1 MNANRELRIAS
12 RASQL
17 ARIQAKL
24 VGTAL
29 KQHFPNQIITYVPVT
44 TAGDRSAQ
52 VGNLPPKNKDEF
64 VREIEALVLNNEA
77 DVAVHSMKDLPS
89 KTPDDLTVQS
99 VLQREDPRDV
109 LLGQENLFCLDPDTK
124 IGTSS
129 PRRRALMNFRSKSRN
144 IAFLRGNVETRL
156 RKLENGEY
164 DAIVLAAAGLHRL
177 KLRSLIGTYLDPSIF
192 TPAPCQGTLAVEF
205 RGNDVQVAST
215 FAFLQNTRVEA
226 ATICEREIVRALNA
240 DCNAP
245 VGIYC
250 EDLGNEYVLH
260 AIVLNSAGSETLEIR
275 THDQD
280 PVRLASNVAT
290 SLIAM
295 GVDELLRS

>member
-12 RASQL
+12 RASRL
-17 ARIQAKL
+17 ARIQAEL
-24 VGTAL
+24 VGAAL
-29 KQHFPNQIITYVPVT
+29 KQYFPNQVLTYATVT

-64 VREIEALVLNNEA
+64 VQEIEALLLNGEA
-77 DVAVHSMKDLPS
+77 DLAVHSMKDLPS
-89 KTPDDLTVQS
+89 KTPESLIVQTV
-99 VLQREDPRDV
+99 LEREDPRDV
-109 LLGQENLFCLDPDTK
+109 LVGREGLFCLAADTK

-144 IAFLRGNVETRL
+144 VAFLRGNVDTRL
-156 RKLENGEY
+156 RKLDNGEY

-177 KLRSLIGTYLDPSIF
+177 KLRNRIGAYLDPTIF

-205 RGNDVQVAST
+205 RQDDAQVAST
-215 FAFLQNTRVEA
+215 LASLQNARVEA
-226 ATICEREIVRALNA
+226 ATHCEREIVRTLKA
-240 DCNAP
+240 DCTAP

-250 EDLGNEYVLH
+250 EDRDREYVLH
-260 AIVLNSAGSETLEIR
+260 AIVLNSDGSEALEIR
-275 THDQD
+275 TNGHDS
-280 PVRLASNVAT
+280 VRLASHVAT

-295 GVDELLRS
+295 GVEELLHA